1 MRRSTMI
8 VVLITFALLLSVPGL
23 AAEKENL
30 ALRATVTVDSTF
42 TAYPE
47 GTQLNDGELNDHD
60 PEIDASWGRVAW
72 ASAEVAG
79 DHWIEL
85 ALAETSEVSG
95 ISIYW
100 ARDAGEFKVSSH
112 IVLQYWDGVNW
123 VTITELRLP
132 AEDRNLRST
141 EVTFAPVTTDKIRV
155 LQPSGGG
162 PVYRPNIMWVAE
174 VQVWGTPA
182 A

>member
-60 PEIDASWGRVAW
+60 PRSAQLGARGLGIRRGSW
-72 ASAEVAG
+72 
-79 DHWIEL
+79 
-85 ALAETSEVSG
+85 
-95 ISIYW
+95 
-100 ARDAGEFKVSSH
+100 
-112 IVLQYWDGVNW
+112 
-123 VTITELRLP
+123 
-132 AEDRNLRST
+132 
-141 EVTFAPVTTDKIRV
+141 
-155 LQPSGGG
+155 
-162 PVYRPNIMWVAE
+162 
-174 VQVWGTPA
+174 
-182 A
+182 